1 MLIFLLVNG
10 NKNFKRTAQTPMKY
24 LSFIFL
30 FIVACVPLTPTA
42 GDGNSTPSKKLL
54 LNDHAYEPD
63 IKTVQLNPTS
73 NGRVEET
80 RSPVLSLHSREKLV
94 LSFDELHHDVDDYR
108 VRIMHCNAD
117 WNRSRLNDIEFLA
130 TFNEYI
136 ITDFEQSFNTR
147 TPYVHYRYTLPRVKK
162 SGNYIVAVF
171 RGDNQ
176 DDLILTQRFMIFES
190 VVGVIPNIGL
200 SSSISQRNHNQQIEF
215 DIKYDNL
222 EVQNPLDEIAVIIR
236 QNQRWDNAISGL
248 KPTFIREFQ
257 KKLEYHF
264 FNLESN
270 FMGGNEFR
278 FFDLRSTNFAGI
290 NINNID
296 QSEKEITANMMIDQS
311 KKEEAYT
318 YTRDLNGQYFIGKIE
333 SSSPEVD
340 GDYIHLN
347 FFLKSPEIKNAKIYV
362 DGAFTEWQLSRE
374 NQMIYSEKFGG
385 YLAQLLLKQAW
396 YNYIYHV
403 ESEELNNP
411 YYLEGSHF
419 QTENFY
425 EIFVYHRPIG
435 TRGDALVG
443 YLQLN
448 SNSLR

>member
-1 MLIFLLVNG
+1 
-10 NKNFKRTAQTPMKY
+10 MKY

-30 FIVACVPLTPTA
+30 VFVACVPLTPTA
-42 GDGNSTPSKKLL
+42 SDSTPSKKLI
-54 LNDHAYEPD
+54 LNDHTYEPD
-63 IKTVQLNPTS
+63 IKTVQLSPTS

-80 RSPVLSLHSREKLV
+80 RSPVLSLRGSGKLV

-108 VRIMHCNAD
+108 VKIMHCNAD

-130 TFNEYI
+130 TFNEYQ
-136 ITDFEQSFNTR
+136 ITEFEQSFNTR
-147 TPYVHYRYTLPRVKK
+147 TPYIHYTISLPKVKK
-162 SGNYIVAVF
+162 SGNYIAAVF
-171 RGDNQ
+171 RGDNEN
-176 DDLILTQRFMIFES
+176 DLILTQRFMVFES

-200 SSSISQRNHNQQIEF
+200 SSSITQRNHNQQIEF

-222 EVQNPLDEIAVIIR
+222 EVQNPLEEIAVVIR

-264 FNLESN
+264 FNSESN
-270 FMGGNEFR
+270 FKGGNEFR
-278 FFDLRSTNFAGI
+278 FFDLRSINFAGI

-296 QSEKEITANMMIDQS
+296 PTEKEITANMMVDIS
-311 KKEEAYT
+311 KREEAYT
-318 YTRDLNGQYFIGKIE
+318 YTRDLNGQYFVGKIE

-340 GDYIHLN
+340 GDYVQLN
-347 FFLKSPEIKNAKIYV
+347 FFLKTPEIKNAKVYIGG
-362 DGAFTEWQLSRE
+362 DLTGWQWTRE
-374 NQMIYSEKFGG
+374 NRMVYSEQFGG
-385 YLAQLLLKQAW
+385 YLGQLVLKQAW

-403 ESEELNNP
+403 ESEQINNP